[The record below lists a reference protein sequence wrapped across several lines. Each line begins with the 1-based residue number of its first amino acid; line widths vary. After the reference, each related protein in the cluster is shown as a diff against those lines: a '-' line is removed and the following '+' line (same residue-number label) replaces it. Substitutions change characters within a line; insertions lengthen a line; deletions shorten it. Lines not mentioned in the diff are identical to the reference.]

1 MERLNNQ
8 KIEKSEVIHFTLRT
22 IKGLK
27 QDQIIMLLV
36 TLRLA
41 LNTRQSFLFSYF
53 SLCSPSF
60 KRNHFI

>member
-36 TLRLA
+36 TLR
-41 LNTRQSFLFSYF
+41 
-53 SLCSPSF
+53 
-60 KRNHFI
+60 